1 MTNPPVSI
9 LRLNQKTKGLERL
22 AYLENAYDVNYHMK
36 MNTYSLCG
44 FKLPKNDAKAK
55 YIKQG
60 HFVEIYDN
68 GERLAL
74 FRIVK
79 QKRSKDKDD
88 AHIEVTCMHAIHM
101 LQDKVMFHLNNKE
114 ISGHTTA
121 DVINYVLNFPDEETG
136 EPKQTDWLLDRCD
149 FNVQIDY
156 SFENMT
162 IYDALASIPKN
173 WNQEYMWQ
181 YDTSSYPFKISL
193 LKVDDNIKSEIRS
206 GKNLIKMSW
215 DEDYR
220 DLANKIYA
228 LGKGEGINQVN
239 LVNARDL
246 ESDPVTTNYQYYI
259 KDDDSISEHGV
270 VESIVFDR
278 SIEQKEYL
286 MMLAKKTLETYKS
299 APKEYTVQ
307 AADIY
312 SVTHNKNDRFKIGD
326 KCRVVDTELGEDIT
340 GRIYE
345 IKKNDMT
352 GNPGSVELV
361 IGFKRDDFAKDIYN
375 LQKGQRQTG
384 TISQGA
390 TNYMS
395 YHFADNADT
404 SHPITFSFRLPDD
417 LVYVNKAVLDIE
429 VENFR
434 SYSSTSEAGGATTT
448 STESTTTPAGG
459 GTTSDSGTLSTTE
472 SAGSTTL
479 SASAQ
484 ATTSEA
490 NIRVTEEGIYKGD
503 AIYTHATGSGVHPF
517 EDHDFKYN
525 NNGQLDVIHS
535 GGPVKTV
542 INLPN
547 GQEVPDHWHE
557 FHTHDHFKH
566 THDVEIPS
574 HSHYIDNHIHS
585 INGHTHKTPDHSHT
599 IPSLEVKIP
608 SHTHNIAHGIYEEPT
623 LPVTGIRII
632 IDGNEVGTHI
642 FPVEDLNVIEY
653 LSKDSNGKV
662 NRGKHKIE
670 IYPSGNNKALC
681 RITGEIH
688 AQFFVQSR
696 GDYSILNNAGQY

>member
-44 FKLPKNDAKAK
+44 FNLPKNDAKAK

-60 HFVEIYDN
+60 HFIEIYDN

-390 TNYMS
+390 TNIFPYT
-395 YHFADNADT
+395 FGENCDP
-404 SHPITFSFRLPDD
+404 SHPITVNFILPDD
-417 LVYVNKAVLDIE
+417 LVYVNKCDLYFQG
-429 VENFR
+429 ENFR
-434 SYSSTSEAGGATTT
+434 AYEKGAAGGGGTVVSTQSTS
-448 STESTTTPAGG
+448 TPAGG
-459 GTTSDSGTLSTTE
+459 GTTSSSGGTPTT
-472 SAGSTTL
+472 AAGGSTTV
-479 SASAQ
+479 
-484 ATTSEA
+484 TSEEEYT
-490 NIRVTEEGIYKGD
+490 NYTYVDPTDTTWFTTTKWEPRIFSDDIEFRGYEPPVHDDGNGNHDPENYICYPVKLDWRHTEERQQIIFI
-503 AIYTHATGSGVHPF
+503 A
-517 EDHDFKYN
+517 
-525 NNGQLDVIHS
+525 
-535 GGPVKTV
+535 
-542 INLPN
+542 
-547 GQEVPDHWHE
+547 
-557 FHTHDHFKH
+557 KH
-566 THDVEIPS
+566 THPHVHTSTIPPHSHDIEPHVHNIPDHVHEIPPLTVN
-574 HSHYIDNHIHS
+574 I
-585 INGHTHKTPDHSHT
+585 PDHEHD
-599 IPSLEVKIP
+599 LDY
-608 SHTHNIAHGIYEEPT
+608 GIYEANKSYSGFI
-623 LPVTGIRII
+623 VKV
-632 IDGNEVGTHI
+632 DGNTVAGTSQGA
-642 FPVEDLNVIEY
+642 EALNIIPY
-653 LSKDSNGKV
+653 LNKDSNGKV
-662 NRGKHKIE
+662 TRGMHTMTITPTRAANQDGLARVTGQ
-670 IYPSGNNKALC
+670 IYIQC
-681 RITGEIH
+681 
-688 AQFFVQSR
+688 FVQSR
-696 GDYSILNNAGQY
+696 GDYSILNNTSQY

>member
-299 APKEYTVQ
+299 APREYTVQ

-326 KCRVVDTELGEDIT
+326 NCRVVDTELGEVIT

-390 TNYMS
+390 TNIFPYT
-395 YHFADNADT
+395 FGENCDP
-404 SHPITFSFRLPDD
+404 SHPITVNFILPDD
-417 LVYVNKAVLDIE
+417 LVYVNKCDLYFQG
-429 VENFR
+429 ENFR
-434 SYSSTSEAGGATTT
+434 AYEKGAAGGGGTVVSTQSTS
-448 STESTTTPAGG
+448 TPAGG
-459 GTTSDSGTLSTTE
+459 GTTSDSGTLRTTK
-472 SAGSTTL
+472 SGGTT
-479 SASAQ
+479 
-484 ATTSEA
+484 TTSNSPET
-490 NIRVTEEGIYKGD
+490 VKSSEGQTLD
-503 AIYTHATGSGVHPF
+503 F
-517 EDHDFKYN
+517 EYN
-525 NNGQLDVIHS
+525 NGETTYGTNTKWHYDPIQYDPFSSSEPPFIMEDGTLIWPGHVYIKKEEEKEEIYNVELFQHDHPHYHDVIMPAHYHFIEEHMHDIE
-535 GGPVKTV
+535 PHVHN
-542 INLPN
+542 I
-547 GQEVPDHWHE
+547 PDHVH
-557 FHTHDHFKH
+557 
-566 THDVEIPS
+566 EIPPLTVN
-574 HSHYIDNHIHS
+574 I
-585 INGHTHKTPDHSHT
+585 PDHEHD
-599 IPSLEVKIP
+599 LDY
-608 SHTHNIAHGIYEEPT
+608 GIYEASKSYSGFI
-623 LPVTGIRII
+623 VKV
-632 IDGNEVGTHI
+632 DGNTVAGTSQGA
-642 FPVEDLNVIEY
+642 EALNIIPY
-653 LSKDSNGKV
+653 LNKDSNGKV
-662 NRGKHKIE
+662 TRGMHTMTITPTRAANQDGLARVTGQ
-670 IYPSGNNKALC
+670 IYIQC
-681 RITGEIH
+681 FI
-688 AQFFVQSR
+688 QSR
-696 GDYSILNNAGQY
+696 GDYSILNNTSQY

>member
-44 FKLPKNDAKAK
+44 FNLPKNDAKAK

-60 HFVEIYDN
+60 HFIEIYDN

-390 TNYMS
+390 TNIFPYT
-395 YHFADNADT
+395 FGENCDP
-404 SHPITFSFRLPDD
+404 SHPITVNFILPDD
-417 LVYVNKAVLDIE
+417 LVYVNKCDLYFQG
-429 VENFR
+429 ENFR
-434 SYSSTSEAGGATTT
+434 AYEKGAAGGGGTVVSTQSTS
-448 STESTTTPAGG
+448 TPAGG
-459 GTTSDSGTLSTTE
+459 GTTSSSGGTPTT
-472 SAGSTTL
+472 AAGGSTTV
-479 SASAQ
+479 
-484 ATTSEA
+484 TSE
-490 NIRVTEEGIYKGD
+490 EEYTNYTYVDDSGRDPNNAWYTTTKWEPRIFSDDIWFRSYEPPVQDDGNGEHDSENFMCYPAKIDWRFNGGEKQPIIYL
-503 AIYTHATGSGVHPF
+503 A
-517 EDHDFKYN
+517 
-525 NNGQLDVIHS
+525 
-535 GGPVKTV
+535 
-542 INLPN
+542 
-547 GQEVPDHWHE
+547 
-557 FHTHDHFKH
+557 KH
-566 THDVEIPS
+566 THPHVHTSTIPPHSHDIEPHVHNIPDHVHEIPPLAVN
-574 HSHYIDNHIHS
+574 I
-585 INGHTHKTPDHSHT
+585 PDHEHD
-599 IPSLEVKIP
+599 LDY
-608 SHTHNIAHGIYEEPT
+608 GIYEANKSYSGFI
-623 LPVTGIRII
+623 VKV
-632 IDGNEVGTHI
+632 DGNTVAGTSQGA
-642 FPVEDLNVIEY
+642 EALNIIPY
-653 LSKDSNGKV
+653 LNKDSNGKV
-662 NRGKHKIE
+662 TRGMHTMTITPTRAANQDGLARVTGQ
-670 IYPSGNNKALC
+670 IYIQC
-681 RITGEIH
+681 
-688 AQFFVQSR
+688 FVQSR
-696 GDYSILNNAGQY
+696 GDYSILNNTSQY